1 MEAPH
6 DGLPTT
12 IADPDMDARCVLD
25 RLRGGWRPGGRHL
38 ADAAVIEKW
47 RVLATPGPYMLVGV
61 LDGRRHVAE
70 PLIALDPGA
79 GWARLADRWL
89 ILGAPKTGAHRLI
102 TPAEV
107 MRRAAAWIDRRADDP
122 D

>member
-1 MEAPH
+1 MN
-6 DGLPTT
+6 D
-12 IADPDMDARCVLD
+12 IADPDVDARRVLD

-47 RVLATPGPYMLVGV
+47 RLWRRRGLTW
-61 LDGRRHVAE
+61 LDRRRHVAE
-70 PLIALDPGA
+70 PVIALDPGA
-79 GWARLADRWL
+79 GWARLTDRWL